1 MLLMGASAGLLLVPL
16 DAIMQW
22 RAPEDRRGAIIAIAN
37 ALMAG
42 GIALGAALAW
52 AGTAGLERHGAGDAN
67 GRGLFIFS
75 ALFTLGAAV
84 GAAFVVPTAFVRL
97 VLFLLTHS
105 VYRLKVIGRPNVPE
119 KGAPCSPGTTSRSP
133 TASS

>member
-1 MLLMGASAGLLLVPL
+1 VETGLLPLGAFLLAGFTFALAFIEPGRIGTFTLMLLMGASAGLLLVPL

-67 GRGLFIFS
+67 GGAGSLH
-75 ALFTLGAAV
+75 LLGALHPRRA
-84 GAAFVVPTAFVRL
+84 RW
-97 VLFLLTHS
+97 
-105 VYRLKVIGRPNVPE
+105 GRRSSCRRRSC
-119 KGAPCSPGTTSRSP
+119 ASCSSC
-133 TASS
+133 